1 MGNDSQNKKDKN
13 ELLLSFVISAVAI
26 GISIFKEFGLSV
38 YHQPLSFEAFVI
50 LSYIQ
55 TISIVVLLFL
65 GIFILLRYY
74 SLFSSKPK
82 EQLIYVSSLFY
93 HSAIIFLI
101 YSISMS
107 VYVFID
113 KLYVNDNGIGLILL
127 AIVGSVATFWYIMK
141 EDTDGKSRNTIICL
155 LALFGLVL
163 WIFGFGVLMDNK
175 PVSIDVE
182 MDELY
187 SHQMIPISVEV
198 NGYNNAL
205 YVELYQE
212 NESYKL
218 NSIDKNMI
226 FLNPTDNT
234 VEHSEHIF
242 GNYLDN
248 GNYIIFINSTG
259 LESGY
264 YEVRINVYKTDEV
277 VSKGFYMSITS

>member
-1 MGNDSQNKKDKN
+1 
-13 ELLLSFVISAVAI
+13 
-26 GISIFKEFGLSV
+26 
-38 YHQPLSFEAFVI
+38 
-50 LSYIQ
+50 
-55 TISIVVLLFL
+55 
-65 GIFILLRYY
+65 
-74 SLFSSKPK
+74 
-82 EQLIYVSSLFY
+82 
-93 HSAIIFLI
+93 
-101 YSISMS
+101 MS

-113 KLYVNDNGIGLILL
+113 KLYINDNGIGLILL